1 MNFVMDIACNRPK
14 YCHAL
19 WVSHEFYCQLLGMG
33 MITFE
38 RDGEFATF
46 QGLELRVVERLGC
59 NYKFAMDR

>member
-1 MNFVMDIACNRPK
+1 MNFVSDIACNRPK

-38 RDGEFATF
+38 RDGEIAMF
-46 QGLELRVVERLGC
+46 QGLELRPVEHLGRD
-59 NYKFAMDR
+59 YKFAEDR